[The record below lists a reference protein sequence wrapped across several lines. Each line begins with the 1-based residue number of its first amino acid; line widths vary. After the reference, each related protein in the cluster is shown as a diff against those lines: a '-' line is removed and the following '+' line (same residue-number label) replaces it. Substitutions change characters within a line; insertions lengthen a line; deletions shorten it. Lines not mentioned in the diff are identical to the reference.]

1 MNAAAWGIAAGLLAT
16 ASEPAA
22 PLVAPDGS
30 RVEWMAHPAPA
41 PSLVVRPV
49 DGSALL
55 GRPELSRDR
64 IIFRP
69 ALPFLAG
76 KRYRAEWRDISGAPR
91 GIEFEL
97 RSPKVAAPP
106 SVQLLPAAPLPAN
119 AVKLYLQFSQ
129 PMEQGVFLEKLRL
142 LDASNG
148 EIAGPFRETELWS
161 RDGKRLTVWL
171 HPGRQKTGV
180 KLQEDEGAV
189 LRAGQRHWLWISG
202 SWRATSG
209 IALGAD
215 VRLPIEV
222 IAADHT
228 SPNVAG
234 WTVAAPAPQTQDAL
248 VITFDESVDPVMLE
262 TALTLSR
269 EEESV
274 PIRITGS
281 VDGRFWKATPHRPW
295 APGEYELRA
304 DPLLEDLAGNSLDRP
319 FEIDLSDP
327 GVIQKASVRRRFLI
341 R

>member
-1 MNAAAWGIAAGLLAT
+1 VNASVWGIAAGLLAA
-16 ASEPAA
+16 ASEPAS
-22 PLVAPDGS
+22 PLVALDGS
-30 RVEWMAHPAPA
+30 RVEWMAHPAPS

-55 GRPELSRDR
+55 GRPELGRDR

-69 ALPFLAG
+69 ALPFIPG
-76 KRYRAEWRDISGAPR
+76 KRYRAEWLDISGAPR
-91 GIEFEL
+91 GIEFGL
-97 RSPKVAAPP
+97 RSTKVAAP

-161 RDGKRLTVWL
+161 PDGKRLTVWL

-180 KLQEDEGAV
+180 NLQKDEGAV
-189 LRAGQRHWLWISG
+189 LRPGQQHWLWISG
-202 SWRATSG
+202 TWRATSG
-209 IALGAD
+209 IPLGKD

-228 SPNVAG
+228 SPSVAR
-234 WTVAAPAPQTQDAL
+234 WAVSAPAPGTQDDL
-248 VITFDESVDPVMLE
+248 IITFDESVDPVMLE
-262 TALTLSR
+262 GALTLSQG
-269 EEESV
+269 EENV
-274 PIRITGS
+274 TIRINGS
-281 VDGRFWKATPHRPW
+281 VDGRSWKATPHRPW
-295 APGEYELRA
+295 ATGEYELRA
-304 DPLLEDLAGNSLDRP
+304 DPLLEDLAGNSLERP
-319 FEIDLSDP
+319 FEIDLSAP
-327 GVIQKASVRRRFLI
+327 EVAQKASVRRLFYI

>member
-1 MNAAAWGIAAGLLAT
+1 VNAAAWGIAAGLLAT
-16 ASEPAA
+16 ASEPAS

-30 RVEWMAHPAPA
+30 RVEWKAHPAPS

-55 GRPELSRDR
+55 GRPEFGRDR
-64 IIFRP
+64 ILFRP
-69 ALPFLAG
+69 ALPFLSG
-76 KRYRAEWRDISGAPR
+76 KRYRAEWRDISGAPQ
-91 GIEFEL
+91 GVEFEL
-97 RSPKVAAPP
+97 RSTKVAPP

-142 LDASNG
+142 IDAANT
-148 EIAGPFRETELWS
+148 EITGPFRETELWS
-161 RDGKRLTVWL
+161 PDGKRLTVWL

-202 SWRATSG
+202 YWRATSG

-228 SPNVAG
+228 SPSVERR
-234 WTVAAPAPQTQDAL
+234 TVAAPASGTRDDL
-248 VITFDESVDPVMLE
+248 IITFDEPVDPMMLG

-269 EEESV
+269 EEENV
-274 PIRITGS
+274 TIRITGS

-327 GVIQKASVRRRFLI
+327 GVLVKGSVRRRFLI